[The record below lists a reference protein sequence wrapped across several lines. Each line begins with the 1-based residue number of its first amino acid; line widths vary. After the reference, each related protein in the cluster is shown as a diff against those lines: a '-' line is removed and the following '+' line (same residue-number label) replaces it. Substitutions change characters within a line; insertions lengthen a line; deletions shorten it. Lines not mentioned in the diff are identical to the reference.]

1 MMEVQAY
8 NPGAHKLEL
17 EESQIQGWLLV
28 SEFKANLGYMN
39 SVSKKRGGGGSPK
52 SKDFPVL

>member
-39 SVSKKRGGGGSPK
+39 SVSKKRGGV
-52 SKDFPVL
+52 SKI